1 MKVEIDQSGR
11 IEQLDTNTIIGYA
24 NGHSDAVEIQVSTK
38 RKLKQQLSS
47 RLYPNRD
54 LPAVIFAVCIFILIF
69 KNLKITAIDIDEEY
83 SGKEEIITKTLDKL
97 LKSTKHPTYITIR
110 FRRIG
115 KNSPAHYLVW
125 NLHREKRN
133 PKYRRLLLSEILSW
147 FWRK

>member
-1 MKVEIDQSGR
+1 MRVEIDQSGR
-11 IEQLDTNTIIGYA
+11 IEQLDTSTIVGYA
-24 NGHSDAVEIQVSTK
+24 NGHSDAVEIQVNTK

-47 RLYPNRD
+47 RLYPNKD
-54 LPAVIFAVCIFILIF
+54 LPAVIFAVCIFILIS
-69 KNLKITAIDIDEEY
+69 KNLKITAIEIDEEY
-83 SGKEEIITKTLDKL
+83 SGKEEIIMETINKL

-125 NLHREKRN
+125 NIHRGKRN
-133 PKYRRLLLSEILSW
+133 SKYRRLSLKEILGW